1 MHFHE
6 APPATDA
13 IGSTRQWNLQAGI
26 SLGLF
31 IVVLAGFV
39 GVVTHTVDASGLFG
53 LVRDFITAIASL
65 FGVAAGK

>member
-13 IGSTRQWNLQAGI
+13 IGSPRNWNVQAGI
-26 SLGLF
+26 SLALF

-39 GVVTHTVDASGLFG
+39 GIVTHTVDPSGLFA
-53 LVRDFITAIASL
+53 LIRDFIAFFANLLGSI
-65 FGVAAGK
+65 AGK